1 MDRVTEDLVRQALAM
16 MKGNKKDSMF
26 NIQSDCI
33 INGPPALVTHLTQLL
48 RSFLT
53 HGSVPNFVLV
63 CTLLPLVKDNL
74 GDITMS
80 DNYRAIASGS
90 LLLKLLDIVI
100 LLLEGD
106 KLHCDELQFGFQEKA
121 STVMCSWMVTTVVD
135 HFTRQNKPVYGCAMD
150 LSKAFDMVECTELF
164 GQLIIRKVN
173 PIYLRLL
180 ISMYKNQFCDVKW
193 G

>member
-1 MDRVTEDLVRQALAM
+1 
-16 MKGNKKDSMF
+16 
-26 NIQSDCI
+26 
-33 INGPPALVTHLTQLL
+33 L

-53 HGSVPNFVLV
+53 HGLVPDFVVV
-63 CTLLPLVKDNL
+63 CTLLPLVKDNR

-106 KLHCDELQFGFQEKA
+106 KLHYDELQFGVQEKA
-121 STVMCSWMVTTVVD
+121 STGMCSWMVTTVVD

-150 LSKAFDMVECTELF
+150 LSKAFDMV
-164 GQLIIRKVN
+164 
-173 PIYLRLL
+173 
-180 ISMYKNQFCDVKW
+180 
-193 G
+193 